1 MLMKAGMT
9 IKQAIFYNILSS
21 VLSFIG
27 MVLGILLG
35 SISDVTPWIFSIT
48 AGIFLYVALVDMVP
62 ELSSGHTHPI
72 SKDRQG
78 EGHWVGVVLQ
88 VLGMAMGVS
97 IMLVIALYEH
107 KMVEMFSGEEESH
120 SH

>member
-27 MVLGILLG
+27 MIIGILLG
-35 SISDVTPWIFSIT
+35 NISDVTPWIFSIT
-48 AGIFLYVALVDMVP
+48 AGIFLYAALVS
-62 ELSSGHTHPI
+62 ELSSGYAHPI
-72 SKDRQG
+72 SKDRKG

-88 VLGMAMGVS
+88 VVGMAMGVS
-97 IMLVIALYEH
+97 IIDSCV
-107 KMVEMFSGEEESH
+107 
-120 SH
+120 